1 MRDRGV
7 VMRERIL
14 LFLKGMCMGI
24 ADVIPGVSGG
34 TLALVL
40 GVYKEFVD
48 TLRGLH
54 PRVLLTGWRWLSG
67 GRKPEDLAQLE
78 QELHDLNL
86 LFLITLVGGIFTA
99 VLVGSTFIPY
109 LIENHPTPTR
119 AFFFGLI
126 LASVYVPAKMI
137 KIASKSSAMLG
148 VAALL
153 AVAGAAFGFF
163 ITNPANGFS
172 GAKDNVVIISKGETI
187 KQIARRGP
195 TSATLEQIY
204 WAENNAALRDAIAK
218 QDPKVASD
226 IAALREA
233 AGKEQL
239 DKKALKARSVPY
251 EEIEV
256 PAGVEVNLPRPALWF
271 IGIAGA
277 IAICAMILPGIS
289 GSYILLIFGVYFFI
303 LNALKG
309 MLSLLAAGT
318 FPVNHILYLGVF
330 GVAIVVGILSFA
342 RVLSFLLE
350 RYAAPTL
357 GVLVGLMIGCLRGI
371 WPFQQVVDG
380 ALTNVLPT
388 GDMGVAGAAAAAIV
402 GFVLVVALSLVGS
415 RFEEPPE
422 TSA

>member
-1 MRDRGV
+1 
-7 VMRERIL
+7 MRERIF

-54 PRVLLTGWRWLSG
+54 PRVLLTAWRWLSG
-67 GRKPEDLAQLE
+67 GRKPEDLAQLKRE
-78 QELHDLNL
+78 FVDLNL
-86 LFLITLVGGIFTA
+86 IFLITLVGGIFTA
-99 VLVGSTFIPY
+99 VLIGSTFIPY
-109 LIENHPTPTR
+109 LIENHPVPTR

-126 LASVYVPAKMI
+126 LASVYVPSKMI
-137 KIASKSSAMLG
+137 KAASNSGAMIG

-153 AVAGAAFGFF
+153 AVAGAAFGFWV
-163 ITNPANGFS
+163 TNPANGFS
-172 GAKDNVVIISKGETI
+172 GARDTVALTSNGETI
-187 KQIARRGP
+187 KDIARRGP

-204 WAENNAALRDAIAK
+204 WASDNAPLRDAIARET
-218 QDPKVASD
+218 PEVAKD
-226 IAALREA
+226 LAALREA

-251 EEIEV
+251 EAVMV
-256 PAGVEVNLPRPALWF
+256 PKGTRVNLPRPALWF
-271 IGIAGA
+271 IAVSGA
-277 IAICAMILPGIS
+277 VAICAMILPGIS

-309 MLSLLAAGT
+309 MLSMLAAGSV
-318 FPVNHILYLGVF
+318 PLNHILYLGVF
-330 GVAIVVGILSFA
+330 GVALVAGILSFA
-342 RVLSFLLE
+342 RVLSFLLD

-357 GVLVGLMIGCLRGI
+357 GVLVGLMLGCLRGI

-380 ALTNVLPT
+380 ALTNVMPA
-388 GDMGVAGAAAAAIV
+388 GDAGVASAAVAAVV
-402 GFVLVVALSLVGS
+402 GFVLVVILSFVGA
-415 RFEEPPE
+415 RFEDEPE
-422 TSA
+422 VEST